1 MNNFLDFLEE
11 INEETKK
18 NDIEKVRELI
28 FRDIIDKHDLKVLS
42 GGKKKKAKNI
52 VVRGKEGLPSRLKL
66 ADKIFDEISNELKEF
81 NPERGFGGAGRSDKA
96 PNIEFENGIKV
107 VFAPTEG
114 TKSAGAEEYEKAIVN
129 GWNYLIGGEP
139 DLKVHPDTE
148 ETGLNLASVLKEKEN
163 VPEEK
168 SEWLGGKSMKEVSDL
183 WKKYMGSSSRPNKT
197 PKTDLMI
204 GDHRVSLKMGKD
216 AQLATPKVVKA
227 EGEALFYSA
236 AEESNLSEEVLKEF
250 DEFFEL
256 DEEGISKLGK
266 NRKEYELKGGEYFK
280 INHYKL
286 TDKLREL
293 VSNNIEF
300 SYYLTREA
308 MTGEKKFGGTNNE
321 EAIAD
326 HLLVGSFTGDKLQY
340 HRIEENYIKHIASQL
355 NIYVAWKSAGSS
367 KYAVMRMT
375 GPKTKFEN
383 KIPMSRLLDEEDG
396 YITMSLRELDEFAS
410 SVGVEDNRLDEGVK
424 DIFKWVK
431 DKVEKIAEKGI
442 NNLLELFRL
451 KIDSVEILGNENI
464 NFWE

>member
-1 MNNFLDFLEE
+1 MNNFFDFLEE

-18 NDIEKVRELI
+18 SDVERVRELI
-28 FRDIIDKHDLKVLS
+28 FRDIVDKNDLKLLS
-42 GGKKKKAKNI
+42 GKKKKSKNM
-52 VVRGKEGLPSRLKL
+52 VVRGKEGLPSRLQL
-66 ADKIFDEISNELKEF
+66 ADKIFDEISKELKEF
-81 NPERGFGGAGRSDKA
+81 KPERGFGGAGRSDKA
-96 PNIEFENGIKV
+96 PNIEFENGVKV

-114 TKSAGAEEYEKAIVN
+114 TRPAGAEEYEKAIVN

-139 DLKVHPDTE
+139 DLEVHPDTE
-148 ETGLNLASVLKEKEN
+148 ETGMDLASTLKEKEN

-168 SEWLGGKSMKEVSDL
+168 AEWLGGKSMKEVSDF
-183 WKKYMGSSSRPNKT
+183 WKEHMGSNRPNKT

-236 AEESNLSEEVLKEF
+236 AEDSNLSEEIMKEF

-256 DEEGISKLGK
+256 DEEGISKLGR

-280 INHYKL
+280 VNHYKL
-286 TDKLREL
+286 TDKLRKL
-293 VSNNIEF
+293 VSNNDEF

-308 MTGEKKFGGTNNE
+308 MTGEKKFGRTNNE
-321 EAIAD
+321 EAIAEY
-326 HLLVGSFTGDKLQY
+326 LMVGSFSGDKLQY
-340 HRIEENYIKHIASQL
+340 HKIEEDYVRYIASQL
-355 NIYVAWKSAGSS
+355 NVYVAWKSAGGS
-367 KYAVMRMT
+367 KYAVMRLT

-383 KIPMSRLLDEEDG
+383 KIPASRLLDEEDN
-396 YITMSLRELDEFAS
+396 YVTISLRELDEFANS
-410 SVGVEDNRLDEGVK
+410 LGIEDNRLDEGIK

-431 DKVEKIAEKGI
+431 DKVRKIAEKGI
-442 NNLLELFRL
+442 DNLLKLFRIE
-451 KIDSVEILGNENI
+451 IDSVDILGNENI